1 MSPNK
6 PSNDTPQLD
15 IAVIGGGIIGLVVTL
30 GLVKRGISVKIYEQS
45 STFRETGAGL
55 GFLPKDF
62 ECMARI
68 NPDIVKALEAVT
80 PPATDAED
88 DWLYVAD
95 GYHQGK
101 DDGKKENLLG
111 RMHSGLRGCRR
122 VQFLTELGKYIPDG
136 TIEFRKRLERV
147 VEREGEKLELGFTD
161 GNVALADAVIGCDGI
176 KSRVRRIII
185 GEDHPACLPRY
196 THTICFRG
204 LVPTQ
209 KARPFVGDLIASHP
223 TMHLGPDAHM
233 VTYPVAG
240 QTFLNVVAM
249 SHDPKDWRLEDGWE
263 KTGTRQEVEGCFSS
277 FGQTCRDLAALMPE
291 TLTKWALFDT
301 FDHQIPFYNLGRV
314 CVAGDAAH
322 AAAPHH
328 GAGAGL
334 GVEDSLCLS
343 VLMEK
348 VLEDLA
354 DGKTGKEQAL
364 EKAFE
369 TFTAVRRERCQWM
382 VESSHTVCDLY
393 EWKRPDIKEDPA
405 KAMPEL
411 VARYQIVVGF
421 DTDAMLKAT
430 AMGY

>member
-6 PSNDTPQLD
+6 PSDTTPQLD
-15 IAVIGGGIIGLVVTL
+15 IAVIGGGIIGLIVSL
-30 GLVKRGISVKIYEQS
+30 GLIKRGINVKIYEQS

-62 ECMARI
+62 ECMATI
-68 NPDIVKALEAVT
+68 NPNI
-80 PPATDAED
+80 D

-101 DDGKKENLLG
+101 DDRKKENLLG
-111 RMHSGLRGCRR
+111 RIHSGLRGCRR

-136 TIEFRKRLERV
+136 TIQFRQRLEMV
-147 VEREGEKLELGFTD
+147 VEKGGEKLELRFAD
-161 GNVALADAVIGCDGI
+161 GSVASADAVALKVSVVGCDGI
-176 KSRVRRIII
+176 KSRVRRIIV

-196 THTICFRG
+196 THMICFRG
-204 LVPTQ
+204 LVPMQ

-240 QTFLNVVAM
+240 QTFLEYR
-249 SHDPKDWRLEDGWE
+249 RLRGAFPASA
-263 KTGTRQEVEGCFSS
+263 KHA
-277 FGQTCRDLAALMPE
+277 RDLAALMPE
-291 TLTKWALFDT
+291 ALTKWALFDT

-314 CVAGDAAH
+314 CIAGDAAH

-343 VLMEK
+343 
-348 VLEDLA
+348 
-354 DGKTGKEQAL
+354 AL

-382 VESSHTVCDLY
+382 VESIHTVCDLY

-430 AMGY
+430 AMGYAERVRA